1 MDNPHDKQDVV
12 QKISDGRNRFIA
24 ILDDLSEKEMMIPLE
39 EGGWSI
45 KDYVAHISIWEKRM
59 VEWLAVVERGDVPQQ
74 LPPGMTWDDLDS
86 WNAQTYEEDRER
98 ALADVLAEFNAL
110 GEESV
115 RAVDAIPEDLLMRE
129 DALEWRSGS
138 PLWEMVAENSFWHYP
153 EHMETIIRWKE
164 ARHPGQ

>member
-1 MDNPHDKQDVV
+1 MDTPQDKQDVI
-12 QKISDGRNRFIA
+12 QRISDGRNRFIA

-59 VEWLAVVERGDVPQQ
+59 VEWLAVVESGDVPQQ
-74 LPPGMTWDDLDS
+74 LPPGMTWDDLDR
-86 WNAQTYEEDRER
+86 WNQETYEADRER
-98 ALADVLAEFNAL
+98 ALTEVLAEFDAL

-115 RAVDAIPEDLLMRE
+115 HAVDVIPEDLLMRE

-138 PLWEMVAENSFWHYP
+138 PLWEMVAENTFWHYP
-153 EHMETIIRWKE
+153 EHLETIMRWVN
-164 ARHPGQ
+164 ARYPSE